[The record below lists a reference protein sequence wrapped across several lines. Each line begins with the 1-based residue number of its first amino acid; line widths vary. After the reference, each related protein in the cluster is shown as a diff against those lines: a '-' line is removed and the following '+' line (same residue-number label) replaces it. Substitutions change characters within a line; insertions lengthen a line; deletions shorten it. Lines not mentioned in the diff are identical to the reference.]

1 MKQEFD
7 FYIDERVRIWNR
19 LKFSVEAETLEEA
32 KDMAIFMVTKDREE
46 IDFYDFELLHDTL
59 TEMEPE
65 DNEGN
70 STIELYCDKDD
81 ELLYDNADKELWEN
95 TNRANCPL
103 ILTKL

>member
-7 FYIDERVRIWNR
+7 FYIDERVMIWNR

-32 KDMAIFMVTKDREE
+32 KDMAIFMVTQDMEE

-59 TEMEPE
+59 TEMQIE
-65 DNEGN
+65 DNDGN
-70 STIELYCDKDD
+70 STIELFCEKDTD
-81 ELLYDNADKELWEN
+81 LIYENADAE
-95 TNRANCPL
+95 

>member
-32 KDMAIFMVTKDREE
+32 KDMAIFMVTQDREE

-59 TEMEPE
+59 TELEIE
-65 DNEGN
+65 DNDGN
-70 STIELYCDKDD
+70 STIELYCEKDTD
-81 ELLYDNADKELWEN
+81 LIYENADAE
-95 TNRANCPL
+95 